1 MAESLITISVIGLV
15 AGFVF
20 SMPTAGPISI
30 LITSNALK
38 GKLKYCNLLALGSS
52 VADFIYV
59 LIAVYGI
66 THLFNEYKGLIPY
79 ILGAGSF
86 FIIYIGIKVIRH
98 KFDTGHI
105 EEDSHLV
112 ELRTKAGKGGFYTG
126 FMVNL
131 LNPTLFFG
139 WLASSFIIISF
150 AASLGFDTGGLNT
163 TLNNNI
169 TQIENIEGGKLSE
182 KPQMPGYLQ
191 FDTLN
196 ILRHENRKPVS
207 LAAPP
212 KHFHLLVSICYSFF
226 LAAGSVIWFV
236 LLTLVLY
243 EFRKKINIT
252 ILNYVIQSLGV
263 ILCLLGV
270 FFAYTAVKMLIT

>member
-1 MAESLITISVIGLV
+1 MVESLITISVIGLV

-59 LIAVYGI
+59 LIGVYGI
-66 THLFNEYKGLIPY
+66 THLFTEYKGLIPY
-79 ILGAGSF
+79 ILGAGSV
-86 FIIYIGIKVIRH
+86 FIFYIGIKVIRH
-98 KFDTGHI
+98 KFDQEHI

-112 ELRTKAGKGGFYTG
+112 EMKTVTGRGGFYTG

-139 WLASSFIIISF
+139 WLGSSFIIISF
-150 AASLGFDTGGLNT
+150 AASLGFDTGGLST
-163 TLNNNI
+163 TLNNNF
-169 TQIENIEGGKLSE
+169 TQIENIEGGGFAG
-182 KPQMPGYLQ
+182 KPQMPSYMQ

-196 ILRHENRKPVS
+196 ILKHENRKVES
-207 LAAPP
+207 AVVLP

-226 LAAGSVIWFV
+226 LAAGSVLWF
-236 LLTLVLY
+236 LILALVLF
-243 EFRKKINIT
+243 EFRKKIKVT
-252 ILNYVIQSLGV
+252 ALNYIIASLGV
-263 ILCLLGV
+263 ILCFLGI
-270 FFAYTAVKMLIT
+270 FFAYTSIKMLIA

>member
-20 SMPTAGPISI
+20 SMPTAGPVSI
-30 LITSNALK
+30 LVTSNALK
-38 GKLKYCNLLALGSS
+38 GKLKYCNLLALGAS

-59 LIAVYGI
+59 LIGVYGI
-66 THLFNEYKGLIPY
+66 THFFSEYKGLIPY

-86 FIIYIGIKVIRH
+86 FIIYIGIKVIKH
-98 KFDTGHI
+98 KFDTEHI

-112 ELRTKAGKGGFYTG
+112 EMETKAGKGGFYTG

-169 TQIENIEGGKLSE
+169 TQIENIEGGKLAE
-182 KPQMPGYLQ
+182 KPQMPGYLK

-196 ILRHENRKPVS
+196 ILRHENRKPESIAV
-207 LAAPP
+207 PP
-212 KHFHLLVSICYSFF
+212 KHFHLLVSVCYSFF
-226 LAAGSVIWFV
+226 LAAGSVIWF
-236 LLTLVLY
+236 LLLALVLY
-243 EFRKKINIT
+243 EFRKKINIRV
-252 ILNYVIQSLGV
+252 LNYIIQSLGV
-263 ILCLLGV
+263 ILCFLGV
-270 FFAYTAVKMLIT
+270 FFAYTAAKMLLS